1 MPEGVTRL
9 APSPTGAL
17 HLGNARTF
25 LINYLLAVREGWRVL
40 MRVEDLDGPRVK
52 TGAAEEAI
60 EELRWLGL
68 EWEEPVVY
76 QSQRELIY
84 LAALEQLISVG
95 AAYPCT
101 CTRKDIELAGG
112 APHDDD
118 GVHTYPGT
126 CRSRWAS
133 ADHAAKKSA
142 RPVAWRVHVTRD
154 PIAVED
160 AFADSRTFNLAE
172 TCGDFVVFRNEGS
185 AAYQLAVAVDDAE
198 AGVDRVVRGDDLL
211 ESAARQIHLRR
222 ILGIGGD
229 PEYWH
234 VPLVVG
240 ADGRRLA
247 KRHGDTRLARYR
259 NAGVPAERMLGLLGW
274 WIGASDR
281 RREATMEEL
290 IDRFDPARIPR
301 RQIVFTQGDDAFLLG
316 G

>member
-1 MPEGVTRL
+1 MSKGVTRL

-25 LINYLLAVREGWRVL
+25 LINHLLAVREGWRVL
-40 MRVEDLDGPRVK
+40 MRVEDLDGPRMK
-52 TGAAEEAI
+52 TGAAEEAL
-60 EELRWLGL
+60 EDLRWLGL

-84 LAALEQLISVG
+84 LAALEQLISAG
-95 AAYPCT
+95 AVYPCT

-112 APHDDD
+112 APHGDD
-118 GVHTYPGT
+118 GVQAYPGT
-126 CRSRWAS
+126 CCNRWAS

-142 RPVAWRVHVTRD
+142 RPVAWRVHVTGD
-154 PIAVED
+154 PITVED
-160 AFADSRTFNLAE
+160 AFAESRTFNLAE

-211 ESAARQIHLRR
+211 ESAARQMHLRG
-222 ILGIGGD
+222 ILGIGED

-259 NAGVPAERMLGLLGW
+259 DAGVAVERMLGLLGW
-274 WIGASDR
+274 WIGATDQ

-290 IDRFDPARIPR
+290 IDNFDPARIPR
-301 RQIVFTQGDDAFLLG
+301 RQIIFTQGDDAFLLG